1 MTYEQILTERSG
13 DFVTLT
19 LNRPEQRN
27 VLSLAMMGELIA
39 ALEEIGQGDALGV
52 TLAAN
57 GPVFCAGHD
66 LRELS
71 EAELSATRQLL
82 STCTMLVNT
91 VQTIPQVVIA
101 SVNGLATAAGCQLV
115 ATADLAVA
123 STEARFATPG
133 GKGGWFC
140 HTPLVAV
147 GRNIGRKRALE
158 MALTGDDIDAATA
171 LDWGLVNRVV
181 PSAEL
186 PEATLDLLGRATRGS
201 PENKAVGKRT
211 LYAQLDMTQERAYA
225 HAVEVM
231 AATSQT
237 PDARERM
244 NAFLEKRPPRFSGR

>member
-1 MTYEQILTERSG
+1 MSEQQIVVERSG
-13 DFVTLT
+13 DYMTIT
-19 LNRPEQRN
+19 LNQPERRN
-27 VLSLAMMGELIA
+27 LLSAAMMSGLITAFEAVGES
-39 ALEEIGQGDALGV
+39 DATGV
-52 TLAAN
+52 ILAAN

-66 LRELS
+66 LREMS
-71 EAELSATRQLL
+71 EADLSQMRRLL
-82 STCTMLVNT
+82 SICTRLMNT
-91 VQTIPQVVIA
+91 LQSIPQVVVA
-101 SVNGLATAAGCQLV
+101 SVDGLATAAGCQLV
-115 ATADLAVA
+115 ASCDLVVA
-123 STEARFATPG
+123 STNASFATPG

-140 HTPLVAV
+140 HTPQVAV

-181 PSAEL
+181 PPSEL
-186 PEATLDLLGRATRGS
+186 HEATRDLLRRATRGS

-211 LYAQLDMTQERAYA
+211 LYAQLDMTQEQAYA

-244 NAFLEKRPPRFSGR
+244 RAFLEKREPRFSGR